1 MADLLLEINGGKAVA
16 AQPGQKPIDFL
27 PAGFEVGAQG
37 ILASVLDGDI
47 WDLHRPLPR
56 GGKLKFVTFEHP
68 EGKFVYWHSA
78 AHLMAHA
85 IKELWPESQLAIGPP
100 IADGFYYDIDSPHVF
115 SQEDFP
121 AIEDKMREI
130 AKRNLPLVRKD
141 LVEQDARALFNGL
154 HESYKIEL
162 INDLN
167 EDLTVYE
174 QGNFVDL
181 CRGPHVDRTSRIK
194 HFKIL
199 SVAGAYW
206 RGDEKNK
213 MLQRLYATAY
223 PTKEQLDEHLHRIEE
238 AAKRDHRKLGKQL
251 DLFSFHNESPGA
263 VFFHPRGQII
273 WDEITRYWRNKH
285 FAAGYRE
292 VRTPFVMNEELWR
305 KSGHYE
311 HYRENM
317 YFTEVDE
324 QSYALKPMNC
334 PGHCLVY
341 GTHQV
346 SYRDLPLKL
355 CELGTV
361 HRYEKSGVLH
371 GLFRVRVFTQDDAHI
386 YVMPEQIEDEVSKVV
401 SFIFEMY
408 RDFGFAEFRVEL
420 STRPE
425 SRVGSDEVWDQAE
438 AALANAL
445 NALGIEYKLN
455 PGDGAF
461 YGPKIDF
468 HIKDAI
474 GRTWQCGTVQCDFSM
489 PARFELEYVGGDGG
503 RHTPVMIHRALLGSM
518 ERFIGI
524 LIEHYA
530 GDLPLWLSPEQIRIL
545 PVSDKTIE
553 YAQQIT
559 NELLAQGIRAT
570 LDDRNEKLGF
580 KIRDGELNKIPYM
593 AVIGPKEAEAQQLA
607 LRRRKEGDIG
617 ALSVSATTEK
627 LLTEIRNRTTH

>member
-1 MADLLLEINGGKAVA
+1 MSDLLLELEGGKSVS

-27 PAGFEVGAQG
+27 PEGKEVGANG
-37 ILASVLDGDI
+37 VLSSLLDGAI
-47 WDLHRPLPR
+47 WDLHRPLDH
-56 GGKLKFVTFEHP
+56 GGKLKFIGFDSP

-115 SQEDFP
+115 TQEDFSV
-121 AIEDKMREI
+121 IEDKMREI

-141 LVEQDARALFNGL
+141 LKEDAALTLFRGMG
-154 HESYKIEL
+154 EMYKIEL

-181 CRGPHVDRTSRIK
+181 CRGPHLDRTSRIK

-223 PTKEQLDEHLHRIEE
+223 PTKEMLDEHLHRLEE

-251 DLFSFHNESPGA
+251 DLFSFHGESPGA

-273 WDEITRYWRNKH
+273 WDEITRYWRDKH
-285 FAAGYRE
+285 SQFGYKE
-292 VRTPFVMNEELWR
+292 IRTPFLMNEELWK
-305 KSGHYE
+305 KSGHYD
-311 HYRENM
+311 HYKENM
-317 YFTEVDE
+317 YFSEVDE

-334 PGHCLVY
+334 PGHCLIF

-386 YVMPEQIEDEVSKVV
+386 FVTPEQIEEEVGKVV
-401 SFIFEMY
+401 KFIFDMY
-408 RDFGFAEFRVEL
+408 RDFGFEEFRVEL

-425 SRVGSDEVWDQAE
+425 SRVGSDEVWDKAE
-438 AALANAL
+438 SALANAL
-445 NALGIEYKLN
+445 QMLGVEYKIN

-489 PARFELEYVGGDGG
+489 PARFDLEYVGADGQ
-503 RHTPVMIHRALLGSM
+503 RHTPVMLHRALLGSM

-524 LIEHYA
+524 LIENYA
-530 GDLPLWLSPEQIRIL
+530 GDLPLWLSPEQIRVL

-553 YAQQIT
+553 YAQKVT
-559 NELLAQGIRAT
+559 DELKAQGIRAS

-580 KIRDGELNKIPYM
+580 KIRDGELHKIPYL
-593 AVIGPKEAEAQQLA
+593 AVIGPKEAESGQVS
-607 LRRRKEGDIG
+607 LRRRKEGDLG
-617 ALSVSATTEK
+617 GMSVADTAER
-627 LLTEIRNRTTH
+627 LLKEIRTRTTH

>member
-1 MADLLLEINGGKAVA
+1 MSDLILVLEDGKSVN

-27 PAGFEVGAQG
+27 PSGVEVGAQG
-37 ILASVLDGDI
+37 VLTSVLDEDI
-47 WDLHRPLPR
+47 WDLHRPLAR
-56 GGKLKFVTFEHP
+56 GGKLRFVKFEHP
-68 EGKFVYWHSA
+68 EGRFVYWHSA

-115 SQEDFP
+115 TQEDFP
-121 AIEDKMREI
+121 VIEEKMREI

-141 LVEQDARALFNGL
+141 LNEQDALALFKQMGEN
-154 HESYKIEL
+154 YKIEL
-162 INDLN
+162 INDLH

-223 PTKEQLDEHLHRIEE
+223 PTKEQLEEHLHRIEE
-238 AAKRDHRKLGKQL
+238 AAKRDHRKLGRQL
-251 DLFSFHNESPGA
+251 DLFSFHQESPGA
-263 VFFHPRGQII
+263 VFFHPRGQIV
-273 WDEITRYWRNKH
+273 WDEITRYWRAKH

-292 VRTPFVMNEELWR
+292 VRTPFVMNEELWH

-386 YVMPEQIEDEVSKVV
+386 YVTPEQIEDEVAKVV
-401 SFIFEMY
+401 RFIFEMY
-408 RDFGFAEFRVEL
+408 RDFGFDDFRVEL

-438 AALANAL
+438 TALANAL
-445 NALGIEYKLN
+445 KLLGIEYKLN

-489 PARFELEYVGGDGG
+489 PARFELEYVGADGM

-530 GDLPLWLSPEQIRIL
+530 GDLPLWLSPEQIRVL

-553 YAQQIT
+553 YAKRVT
-559 NELLAQGIRAT
+559 DDLLSRGVRAT

-580 KIRDGELNKIPYM
+580 KIRDGELHKIPYM
-593 AVIGPKEAEAQQLA
+593 AVIGPKEAEAEQVS
-607 LRRRKEGDIG
+607 LRRRKEGDLG
-617 ALSVSATTEK
+617 SLSINETADR
-627 LLTEIRNRTTH
+627 LLNEIKNRTTH